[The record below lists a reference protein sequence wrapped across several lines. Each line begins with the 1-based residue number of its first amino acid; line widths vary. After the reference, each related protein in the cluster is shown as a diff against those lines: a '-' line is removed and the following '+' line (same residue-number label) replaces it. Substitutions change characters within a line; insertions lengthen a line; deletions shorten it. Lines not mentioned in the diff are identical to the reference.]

1 MIWELFIPEWWAE
14 NYKQLGH
21 TVVFYWGYGGTGY
34 NTDMEIV
41 WTHLLQIVSDY
52 LRGENSLTANYNKN
66 VILLNT
72 PKPDWSVKS
81 FKVP

>member
-1 MIWELFIPEWWAE
+1 MIRELFIPEWWAE

-41 WTHLLQIVSDY
+41 WTHFFQSNQL
-52 LRGENSLTANYNKN
+52 
-66 VILLNT
+66 
-72 PKPDWSVKS
+72 
-81 FKVP
+81 